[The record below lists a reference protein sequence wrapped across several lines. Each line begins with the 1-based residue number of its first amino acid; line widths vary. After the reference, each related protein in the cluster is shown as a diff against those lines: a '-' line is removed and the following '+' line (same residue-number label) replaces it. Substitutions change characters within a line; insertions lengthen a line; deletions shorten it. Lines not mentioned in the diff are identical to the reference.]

1 MKNKTK
7 YNIGDEVWFIN
18 LRKEPM
24 QAKIFRINV
33 EVRRKNIYV
42 EYSLSNKEF
51 IVTRKEKEL
60 FSSKEELLKSL

>member
-1 MKNKTK
+1 MTIETK
-7 YNIGDEVWFIN
+7 YSICDEVWFIN

-51 IVTRKEKEL
+51 IVTRKEEDI
-60 FSSKEELLKSL
+60 SPTKEELLKSL

>member
-1 MKNKTK
+1 MTIETK
-7 YNIGDEVWFIN
+7 YSIGDEVWFIN
-18 LRKEPM
+18 LRKESM

-51 IVTRKEKEL
+51 IVTRKEEEL
-60 FSSKEELLKSL
+60 FSTKEELLKSL

>member
-1 MKNKTK
+1 MTIETK
-7 YNIGDEVWFIN
+7 HNIGDEVWFIN

-51 IVTRKEKEL
+51 IVTRKEDEL
-60 FSSKEELLKSL
+60 FPTKEELLKSL